1 MFFRGAPGPACT
13 WNSPW
18 QRITLGQFNACSN
31 NAVFMTS
38 KKNPNKFWTDSSYK
52 NSHNPVSIFIAFIVY
67 LDLFGNNLSKYL
79 YY

>member
-1 MFFRGAPGPACT
+1 
-13 WNSPW
+13 
-18 QRITLGQFNACSN
+18 
-31 NAVFMTS
+31 MTS